1 MEATTSRL
9 GTLLITGLLTMAAC
23 NSTARSNDTAASE
36 PEVIEATNMVSKR
49 PYTDFVMPGADGK
62 NMRISDFVGKT
73 KYVLIDFWASWCGP
87 CRAEMPA
94 VVMAYELFHDKGLEV
109 VGVSLDQDK
118 ADWLAAVKRLNMTW
132 PQMSDLKGW
141 ECQGA
146 KLYGVR
152 GIPANFLI
160 DQDGNI
166 VAENLRGEG
175 LINTLTALLP

>member
-9 GTLLITGLLTMAAC
+9 GALLLSSLLALTAC
-23 NSTARSNDTAASE
+23 NSTAQNNDTAATE
-36 PEVIEATNMVSKR
+36 PEVIEATNTVPQR
-49 PYTDFVMPGADGK
+49 PYTDFMMPGADGK
-62 NMRISDFVGKT
+62 DMRISDFVGKT

-94 VVMAYELFHDKGLEV
+94 VVMAYELFHAKGLEV
-109 VGVSLDQDK
+109 VGVSLDHDK
-118 ADWLAAVKRLNMTW
+118 ADWLDAVKRLNMTW

-141 ECQGA
+141 ECEGA
-146 KLYGVR
+146 RLYGVR

-175 LINTLTALLP
+175 LINTLASLLP